1 MAAILVKELLKEKDA
16 HLHLHVVAGKEG
28 LNRKITS
35 REVHRLGLALSGEV
49 DILPSGQLQI
59 LDREELDY
67 LKKLDSKER
76 ATVLREIF
84 SKGIPCFVVT
94 NNFDPPQ
101 GFIKMAQKAKIP
113 ILRTPISTSTFVN
126 RLSTFLEDKLTL
138 TTSIQGVM
146 VEVYGLGI
154 LILGVTGIG
163 KSECALE
170 LINRGHR
177 LIAGEMVGIKQRG
190 GDILIGF
197 AKEPIRYYL
206 EVQGLGIIDVEKL
219 FGASAVRNSA
229 KIDLVIKLEEW
240 NKNKEYELLGFDQKY
255 TTILEVKV
263 PELVIPIR
271 PGRNIA
277 IIIEVASMN
286 HRLRK
291 EGYSAIS
298 ELDREV
304 IKIIE
309 QKRERK

>member
-1 MAAILVKELLKEKDA
+1 MVNLLVEELLKQKKAELD
-16 HLHLHVVAGKEG
+16 LQLVAGKEG

-35 REVHRLGLALSGEV
+35 WEVHRLGLALSGEA
-49 DILPSGQLQI
+49 DILSPGQLQI

-67 LKKLDSKER
+67 LKKLDIKGK
-76 ATVLREIF
+76 ATVLSGIF
-84 SKGIPCFVVT
+84 SKGIPCFIVT
-94 NNFDPPQ
+94 SNFAPPQ
-101 GFIKMAQKAKIP
+101 EFIKMAQKAKIP
-113 ILRTPISTSTFVN
+113 VFRTSISISTFVN
-126 RLSTFLEDKLTL
+126 RLSPFLEDRLTL
-138 TTSIQGVM
+138 TKSVQGVM

-170 LINRGHR
+170 LIDRGHR
-177 LIAGEMVGIKQRG
+177 LIAGEIVGIKQRR

-229 KIDLVIKLEEW
+229 KIDLVIRLEEW
-240 NKNKEYELLGFDQKY
+240 DKTKEYELLGFDQKY
-255 TTILEVKV
+255 TTILEVNV

-277 IIIEVASMN
+277 SIIEVAAMN
-286 HRLRK
+286 QRLRR

-298 ELDREV
+298 ELDKEI
-304 IKIIE
+304 IKIT
-309 QKRERK
+309 QRKKEKK

>member
-1 MAAILVKELLKEKDA
+1 MAKLLVKELLKQKKAELD
-16 HLHLHVVAGKEG
+16 LYLVTGKEG
-28 LNRKITS
+28 LNRKIT
-35 REVHRLGLALSGEV
+35 RWEIHRLGLALSGEV
-49 DILPSGQLQI
+49 DILPPGQLQI

-67 LKKLDSKER
+67 LKKLDIKGK
-76 ATVLREIF
+76 AAVLREIF
-84 SKGIPCFVVT
+84 SKEIPCFIVT
-94 NNFDPPQ
+94 SNFAPPQ

-113 ILRTPISTSTFVN
+113 VFRTSISISTFVN
-126 RLSTFLEDKLTL
+126 RLSPFLEDRLTL
-138 TTSIQGVM
+138 TKSVQGVM

-154 LILGVTGIG
+154 LILGVTGVG

-177 LIAGEMVGIKQRG
+177 LIAGEMVGIKQRRSN
-190 GDILIGF
+190 ILIGF

-229 KIDLVIKLEEW
+229 KIDLVIRLEEW
-240 NKNKEYELLGFDQKY
+240 NKTKEYELLGFDQKY
-255 TTILEVKV
+255 TTILEVDV

-277 IIIEVASMN
+277 SIIEVAAMN
-286 HRLRK
+286 QRLRR

-298 ELDREV
+298 ELDKEI
-304 IKIIE
+304 IKITR
-309 QKRERK
+309 QKREKK

>member
-1 MAAILVKELLKEKDA
+1 MAELSVKELLKEKDA
-16 HLHLHVVAGKEG
+16 RLDLHVVAGKEG

-35 REVHRLGLALSGEV
+35 WEVHRLGLALSGEV
-49 DILPSGQLQI
+49 DILPSGQIQI
-59 LDREELDY
+59 LDREELEY
-67 LKKLDSKER
+67 LKKLDFKRKS
-76 ATVLREIF
+76 AVLRKIF
-84 SKGIPCFVVT
+84 LKGVPCFIVT
-94 NNFDPPQ
+94 NNFNSPQ
-101 GFIKMAQKAKIP
+101 GFVKMAQKAKIS

-126 RLSTFLEDKLTL
+126 RLSPFLEDRLTL

-177 LIAGEMVGIKQRG
+177 LIAGEVVGIKQRG
-190 GDILIGF
+190 GNILIGF

-206 EVQGLGIIDVEKL
+206 EVQGLGIIDVQKL

-240 NKNKEYELLGFDQKY
+240 DKTKEYELLGFDQKC

-271 PGRNIA
+271 PGRNMA
-277 IIIEVASMN
+277 IIVEVAAMN

-304 IKIIE
+304 IKIIQ

>member
-1 MAAILVKELLKEKDA
+1 MAELSVKELLKEKDA
-16 HLHLHVVAGKEG
+16 RLDLHVVAGKEG

-35 REVHRLGLALSGEV
+35 WEVHRLGLALSGEV
-49 DILPSGQLQI
+49 DILPSGQIQI
-59 LDREELDY
+59 LDWEELDY
-67 LKKLDSKER
+67 FKKLDFKEK
-76 ATVLREIF
+76 ATVLRGIF
-84 SKGIPCFVVT
+84 SKGIPCFILT
-94 NNFDPPQ
+94 NNFNPPQ
-101 GFIKMAQKAKIP
+101 GFVKMAQKAKIS
-113 ILRTPISTSTFVN
+113 ILRTPISLSTFVN
-126 RLSTFLEDKLTL
+126 RLSPFLEDRLAL

-154 LILGVTGIG
+154 LISGVTGIG

-177 LIAGEMVGIKQRG
+177 LIAGEVVGIKQRG
-190 GDILIGF
+190 GNILIGF

-206 EVQGLGIIDVEKL
+206 EVQGLGIIDVQKL

-240 NKNKEYELLGFDQKY
+240 DKTKEYELLGFDQKY

-271 PGRNIA
+271 PGRNMA
-277 IIIEVASMN
+277 IIVEVAAMN

-304 IKIIE
+304 IKIIQ

>member
-16 HLHLHVVAGKEG
+16 HLDLHVVAGKEG

-35 REVHRLGLALSGEV
+35 WEVHRLGLALSGEV

-76 ATVLREIF
+76 ATVLRGIF
-84 SKGIPCFVVT
+84 SKGIPCFIVT

-113 ILRTPISTSTFVN
+113 ILRTQISASTFVN
-126 RLSTFLEDKLTL
+126 RLSPFLEYKLTL

-177 LIAGEMVGIKQRG
+177 LIAGEVVGIKQRG
-190 GDILIGF
+190 GNILIGF

-206 EVQGLGIIDVEKL
+206 EVQGLGIIDVQKL

-240 NKNKEYELLGFDQKY
+240 NKTKEYELLGFDQKY
-255 TTILEVKV
+255 ATILEVKV
-263 PELVIPIR
+263 PELIIPIR
-271 PGRNIA
+271 PGRNMA